1 MQSAGNK
8 ECYLLP
14 LSVSYYTDFFDN
26 IFYTSAKMAEY
37 LASIFGT
44 EKDKYV
50 TADHFYVCI
59 IDRPDKDANLYNT
72 LVNVF

>member
-1 MQSAGNK
+1 
-8 ECYLLP
+8 
-14 LSVSYYTDFFDN
+14 
-26 IFYTSAKMAEY
+26 MAEY

-72 LVNVF
+72 LVNVFWISATYKNLHLPN